1 MFNYCIWGRKGF
13 KKSQLWSYCYCC
25 FLSVHKRFWI
35 ANLNFVNSMHSQRA
49 KVTLS
54 GPPQLTATDDWPQIW
69 SGLSAQFPLRN
80 LHWKPA
86 SRTSIRTIQGL
97 DINLL
102 ALESVKDESASQI
115 PTSLLD
121 RPLINV
127 YVLICEVCSVL
138 LVLTLYHLC

>member
-1 MFNYCIWGRKGF
+1 
-13 KKSQLWSYCYCC
+13 
-25 FLSVHKRFWI
+25 
-35 ANLNFVNSMHSQRA
+35 MHSQRA

-86 SRTSIRTIQGL
+86 SRTSIRTIQSL